1 LYDTDSADHCKVIG
15 DVLKAEMFVV
25 EDDEQAEKILGIQ
38 DKLPRLRRVIQWS
51 SSSSSPSVRHGVTKV
66 GLSLI
71 K

>member
-51 SSSSSPSVRHGVTKV
+51 SSSTSLNVCQGVAKVRF
-66 GLSLI
+66 SL
-71 K
+71 